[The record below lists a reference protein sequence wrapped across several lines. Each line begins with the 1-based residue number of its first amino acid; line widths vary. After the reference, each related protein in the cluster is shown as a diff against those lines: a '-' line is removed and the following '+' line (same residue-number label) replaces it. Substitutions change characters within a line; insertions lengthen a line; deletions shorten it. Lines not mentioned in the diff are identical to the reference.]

1 MLYDRGAQTRLKQLP
16 YKRRYSG
23 RLHAHQAAGELR
35 IERFA
40 NEKRLIADWNQPT
53 VVGCT

>member
-40 NEKRLIADWNQPT
+40 NEKRLIAD
-53 VVGCT
+53 